1 MAKLKGKV
9 LTQFPSQ
16 AVSDKEKQ
24 TETYG
29 LAVGRAI
36 EQEWFN
42 KDNNGIGKFYNS
54 RQEAH
59 RLRLYS
65 RGEQSIRKYKDE
77 FAING
82 DLSYL
87 NLDWKPVPIIP
98 KFIDI
103 VVNGMQDR
111 LFSIKAVGQDNIS
124 TGKRTKFVNDVQQ
137 DLNAAGLLLNI
148 EQTLGVTARNF
159 DVNKLPA
166 NTEELELYMQLN
178 YKQGIEMAE
187 EEAIDN
193 IFKANKYEETKKRI
207 DYDLATLGMGAV
219 KHGFNNTDGI
229 VVEYVDPA
237 NLVWSYTEDPNFQ
250 DCYYFGEVK
259 TIKVNELKKQF
270 PALTNEDIEEL
281 VNRGSNWNDY
291 NDPTY
296 NYYNNSELAAKNT
309 LTVLYFNWKTWEHDV
324 YKIKEVPTGGK
335 KAIAKDDTFDPP
347 KDKRTRFEKVKQT
360 REVIYEGCLVLGTDT
375 ILKWQKASNMV
386 RPSANINK
394 VMLNYVVS
402 APRLYKGN
410 ITSLV
415 SKMTAY
421 ADLIQLT
428 HLKLQQSIQRMT
440 PSGVYVDAD
449 GLAEIDLGNGTNYN
463 PQEALNMYFQ
473 TGSII
478 GRSLTTEG
486 ERNNGNIPI
495 QELPGGGGQQIQV
508 LIGAYNQYIQMMRD
522 VTGLNEARDAA
533 DPDQYS
539 LVGVQKLA
547 AANSNVATRHILQAS
562 MFITTC
568 LAEAISLRFKDVL
581 EYHPTKEMFIDSL
594 GQFSVGSLEELKEL
608 NLHDF
613 GIFLELEPDENEK
626 QLLENNIQVA
636 LSKDSIHLEDAIDI
650 REIKNTKLANQ
661 LLKFRRIAKQKADMA
676 KAQAASAAQA
686 QAQGE
691 QAQKLEEVKVQA
703 EQLKTDSKIQLSTSE
718 NEMEIRK
725 MEIETRAKK
734 ELMQYEFN
742 LNVQLKEL
750 ELRSQM
756 ELAERSNKS
765 MLQRELIREDTKLK
779 TSNQRVEDTKIKAG
793 GKLSGA
799 PNTDNPVKDFESKGN
814 DTLGGFDMGRFE
826 AS

>member
-16 AVSDKEKQ
+16 AVSDAEKK
-24 TETYG
+24 TDNYG
-29 LAVGRAI
+29 LSVGRAI

-42 KDNNGIGKFYNS
+42 KDNNGIGKFYS
-54 RQEAH
+54 TRQEAH
-59 RLRLYS
+59 RLRLYA
-65 RGEQSIRKYKDE
+65 RGEQSIKKYKDE

-98 KFIDI
+98 KFVDI

-111 LFSIKAVGQDNIS
+111 LFSIKAVGQDYLA
-124 TGKRTKFVNDVQQ
+124 TGKRTAFVNDVQQ
-137 DLNAAGLLLNI
+137 DLNTAGLLVNI
-148 EQTLGVTARNF
+148 EEALGVSARNF
-159 DVNKLPA
+159 AVNDLPA

-187 EEAIDN
+187 EEAIN
-193 IFKANKYEETKKRI
+193 NVFKMNQYDEVKKRL
-207 DYDLATLGMGAV
+207 DYDLTTLGIGAI

-229 VVEYVDPA
+229 TVEYVDPA
-237 NLVWSYTEDPNFQ
+237 RLVWSYTEDPNFQ

-270 PALTNEDIEEL
+270 PDLTNPEIEEL
-281 VNRGSNWNDY
+281 INKGSNWNDY
-291 NDPTY
+291 NDP
-296 NYYNNSELAAKNT
+296 NWNFFNNDQLAAKNT

-324 YKIKEVPTGGK
+324 YKIKEVPSGGK
-335 KAIAKDDTFDPP
+335 KAIPKDDSFNPP

-360 REVIYEGCLVLGTDT
+360 REVIYEGCMVLGTDT
-375 ILKWQKASNMV
+375 ILKWQRASNMI
-386 RPSANINK
+386 RPSSNINK

-402 APRLYKGN
+402 APRMYKGN

-428 HLKLQQSIQRMT
+428 HLKLQQAIQRMT

-449 GLAEIDLGNGTNYN
+449 GLAEIDLGNGNNYN

-478 GRSLTTEG
+478 GRSMTSDG
-486 ERNNGNIPI
+486 DPNPGKIPI
-495 QELPGGGGQQIQV
+495 QELPGGGGQQIKM
-508 LIGAYNQYIQMMRD
+508 LIDAYNQYIQMMRD

-562 MFITTC
+562 MFITTSM
-568 LAEAISLRFKDVL
+568 AEAISLRFKDVL
-581 EYHPTKEMFIDSL
+581 EYHPTKDMFIESL
-594 GQFSVGSLEELKEL
+594 GQFSVGSLEELRDL

-626 QLLENNIQVA
+626 QMLENNIQVA

-650 REIKNTKLANQ
+650 REVKNLKLANQ
-661 LLKFRRIAKQKADMA
+661 LLKFRRLRKQDTDKQA
-676 KAQAASAAQA
+676 AQAASTAQA
-686 QAQGE
+686 KAQGD
-691 QAQKLEEVKVQA
+691 AQIAMEEAKVAA
-703 EQLKTDSKIQLSTSE
+703 EQLKTESKIQLSSSE
-718 NEMEIRK
+718 NEMQIRK

-750 ELRSQM
+750 ELKSQM
-756 ELAERSNKS
+756 ELAQRSNAS
-765 MLQRELIREDTKLK
+765 MLQREVIREAGK
-779 TSNQRVEDTKIKAG
+779 EKASR
-793 GKLSGA
+793 LSGA
-799 PNTDNPVKDFESKGN
+799 PNTDRPIKDFESKGN
-814 DTLGGFDMGRFE
+814 DNLGGFNMSRFE